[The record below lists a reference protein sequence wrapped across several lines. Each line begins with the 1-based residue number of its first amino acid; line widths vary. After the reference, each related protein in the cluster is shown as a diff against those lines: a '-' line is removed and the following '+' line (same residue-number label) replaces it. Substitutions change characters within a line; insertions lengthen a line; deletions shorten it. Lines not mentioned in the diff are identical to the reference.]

1 VLRGSK
7 VPVFQGSKVLGSK
20 VLGSKVLLAAL
31 LFVSAS
37 GVRAHDLERTRVV
50 LTFAEDGSFV
60 LDIANDPNWL
70 LLRLEGF
77 SGGQVPPRISP
88 GARDARLR
96 ELGAVLIERIV
107 LWADGREIRPDSAD
121 YLPAEAL
128 FRLRG
133 RMPIDART
141 LRWLYG
147 AVGDPYPLIIRR
159 ADGRTHAEV
168 IEGSNWSGTIDLSG
182 QFKPTQLAGI
192 DHIVLLIAFFLVV
205 IGLRARNL
213 VRSRDEA
220 GASING
226 PA

>member
-1 VLRGSK
+1 M
-7 VPVFQGSKVLGSK
+7 FQGSKVLGST
-20 VLGSKVLLAAL
+20 VLLITL

-37 GVRAHDLERTRVV
+37 GVRAHDLEGTRVV
-50 LTFAEDGSFV
+50 LAFAEDGSFV
-60 LDIANDPNWL
+60 LDIAHDPNWV

-88 GARDARLR
+88 DARDARLR
-96 ELGAVLIERIV
+96 ELGGVLIDRIV

-121 YLPAEAL
+121 YLPADAL

-133 RMPIDART
+133 RIPTDAKT

-147 AVGDPYPLIIRR
+147 AVGDPYLLIIRR
-159 ADGRTHAEV
+159 ADGPTHAEV

-182 QFKPTQLAGI
+182 QFKPTRLAGV
-192 DHIVLLIAFFLVV
+192 DHVVWLIAFFLLVF
-205 IGLRARNL
+205 GLRARHL
-213 VRSRDEA
+213 VRSGDES
-220 GASING
+220 GAPINR